1 MKVLYLTQV
10 HSSIPDRY
18 KNLSNI
24 VALSYKERSN
34 QTAFFAPNTSWTEGR
49 NLLIYYAHNTPS
61 LKKYDYYCLLDEDL
75 ELDDW
80 SGLEKEIETLKPE
93 IAIPRCWDYSSGKQT
108 LGGISSQ
115 SLKVNSEN
123 YKYQTVDF
131 YDAACNY
138 FSRKVFFDSRIFP
151 YVEKYDKDSW
161 WTSQFIHFIRTNKY
175 YPNKIVQFNRFK
187 ISNTQSSR
195 YPRGFKSFS
204 VAAQEQRQELG
215 NISMSETLGFNWPLE
230 LRVHAFKRKIKN
242 AYSSNHN
249 H

>member
-1 MKVLYLTQV
+1 M
-10 HSSIPDRY
+10 
-18 KNLSNI
+18 
-24 VALSYKERSN
+24 
-34 QTAFFAPNTSWTEGR
+34 
-49 NLLIYYAHNTPS
+49 
-61 LKKYDYYCLLDEDL
+61 
-75 ELDDW
+75 
-80 SGLEKEIETLKPE
+80 TLP
-93 IAIPRCWDYSSGKQT
+93 ATTFLARC
-108 LGGISSQ
+108 
-115 SLKVNSEN
+115 
-123 YKYQTVDF
+123 
-131 YDAACNY
+131 
-138 FSRKVFFDSRIFP
+138 FFDSRIFP

-230 LRVHAFKRKIKN
+230 LRVHASKRKIKN